1 MNLMTVGFCD
11 RFIFK
16 IEKAIAF
23 FCINK
28 LITRIT
34 NTYSHNRLINH
45 NIMTIENVSKSHH
58 VYPRRSIG
66 IITIFRLGLFNLGL
80 GLMAVLTLAVLNR
93 VMISELGIPATITG
107 AILATSLFIAPA
119 RVWFGQLSDR
129 KPLLGK
135 HRTNYVLLGT
145 AILGLAVFLAVQ
157 VVWQLGDV
165 VEASGGWQ
173 WNSQTI
179 GWSALLG
186 LIMAIYGLGVSCSS
200 TPFTALLVDITEE
213 SRRSKLIAIVW
224 SMLMV
229 GIVVG
234 GVTGSIVFKKIEAAG
249 ISAGNIPMEI
259 LQPPINSVFSFVP
272 FLVLSL
278 AIIATWGV
286 EKRYSRFNNST
297 TGDRDD
303 SINLSRALQI
313 LTTSRQTG
321 IFFAFLSVLT
331 IGLFMQEAVLEPYG
345 GEVFGMSIG
354 ETTQL
359 NAFWGIGILLG
370 YSFTGFLIIPGLGKK
385 PTTKI
390 GCILVALCFGL
401 IVAAGFTQQPKM
413 LQLAV
418 MLFGIAAGIATV
430 GGISLMLDLTAA
442 KTAGTFIG
450 AWGLAQAMSRGL
462 ATLIGGVILDIGKGI
477 FDVALISYGLVFVI
491 QALMMILAIIILE
504 QVNVQEFKDNTSKA
518 LATVMEG
525 DLDG

>member
-1 MNLMTVGFCD
+1 MTLENFSEGL
-11 RFIFK
+11 
-16 IEKAIAF
+16 EM
-23 FCINK
+23 
-28 LITRIT
+28 
-34 NTYSHNRLINH
+34 HNRP
-45 NIMTIENVSKSHH
+45 KGQ
-58 VYPRRSIG
+58 IG
-66 IITIFRLGLFNLGL
+66 MLAIFRLGLFNLGL

-107 AILATSLFIAPA
+107 GILATSLFVSPA

-145 AILGLAVFLAVQ
+145 SIFGLAVFLAVQ
-157 VVWQLGDV
+157 VVWKLGAA
-165 VEASGGWQ
+165 VEVNGAWQ

-200 TPFTALLVDITEE
+200 TPFTALLVDITDEAK
-213 SRRSKLIAIVW
+213 RSKLIAIVW

-249 ISAGNIPMEI
+249 ISAGNIP
-259 LQPPINSVFSFVP
+259 LATLKPPINSVFSFVP
-272 FLVLSL
+272 FLVLAL
-278 AIIATWGV
+278 ALIATWGI
-286 EKRYSRFNNST
+286 EQRYSNFNRSQINSE
-297 TGDRDD
+297 GSDRNDNITLRR
-303 SINLSRALQI
+303 SLQI

-321 IFFAFLSVLT
+321 IFFSFLSLLT

-345 GEVFGMSIG
+345 GEVFGLSIG

-359 NAFWGIGILLG
+359 NAFWGMGILLG
-370 YSFTGFLIIPGLGKK
+370 YSITGFLIIPALGKK
-385 PTTKI
+385 LTTKI
-390 GCILVALCFGL
+390 GCILVACCFGL
-401 IVAAGFTQQPKM
+401 IIAAGFTQQPKM
-413 LQLAV
+413 LQLAIV
-418 MLFGIAAGIATV
+418 LFGITAGIATV

-462 ATLIGGVILDIGKGI
+462 ATLIGGIVLDIGKGI
-477 FDVALISYGLVFVI
+477 FNESLISYGLVFMM
-491 QALMMILAIIILE
+491 QALVMILAIIILE
-504 QVNVQEFKDNTSKA
+504 RVDVEEFKDSTRRA
-518 LATVMEG
+518 LSTVMEG